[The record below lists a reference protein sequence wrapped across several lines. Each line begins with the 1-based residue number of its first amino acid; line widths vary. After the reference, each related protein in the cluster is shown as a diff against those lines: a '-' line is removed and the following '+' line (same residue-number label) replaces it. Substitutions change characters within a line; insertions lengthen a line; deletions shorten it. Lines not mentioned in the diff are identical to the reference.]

1 IWMERAGVIEWATRN
16 WSMACTAERIKT
28 SRTGHLQ
35 KNEQRDFKCNGM
47 PESLSPQ
54 TTCRKRPVL
63 GDAALERCNKHSIF
77 IRGFSRG
84 GHAFDFFRRRGK
96 PCSRL
101 CGPREF
107 FTIFAIRNLLGHVRE
122 HRFFLLL
129 LRLRLLQHK
138 TEHFLRHRS
147 IPYGRKGLPVQ
158 TRRPVFAQRSD
169 MARSA
174 VPLIGS
180 EPIGGEN

>member
-1 IWMERAGVIEWATRN
+1 TPESSGPALAATTPVSWAGSERSDPPSWPIRVG
-16 WSMACTAERIKT
+16 TAERIKT
-28 SRTGHLQ
+28 SRTGQLQ
-35 KNEQRDFKCNGM
+35 KNEQINFKCNGM

-129 LRLRLLQHK
+129 LRL
-138 TEHFLRHRS
+138 
-147 IPYGRKGLPVQ
+147 
-158 TRRPVFAQRSD
+158 
-169 MARSA
+169 
-174 VPLIGS
+174 
-180 EPIGGEN
+180 